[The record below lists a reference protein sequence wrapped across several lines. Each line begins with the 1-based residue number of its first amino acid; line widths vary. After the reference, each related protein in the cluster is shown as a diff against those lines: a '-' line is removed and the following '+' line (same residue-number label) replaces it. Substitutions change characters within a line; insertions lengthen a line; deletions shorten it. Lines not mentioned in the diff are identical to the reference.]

1 LNPLLAGAA
10 AAPTQAPLDAPLTQ
24 GFWGD
29 GSLLGLATLFGLLMA
44 ITHLTPRISGW
55 LEDNSQSSKPKH
67 LRFGEAVRS
76 ISGGLASG
84 YVILLLIPEIKIFN
98 EAIRDPFLDA
108 YLLALLGLV
117 IFKGLQHY
125 CLRLVNQKSSAQ
137 QEWGFIQA
145 KVMARSLEFK
155 VSCGVFCVYASLVLL
170 TLPFQFGHLAGPVA
184 KVLYVITFALHL
196 GFEMLGLY
204 EQSERE
210 FASLV
215 PWTTGLS
222 LTLAFV
228 LAAAN
233 VLPSWLVISGMA
245 FLAGI
250 IMLQVFRTELPVAS
264 ESSFFWFGFG
274 TAIFILLHIYTQ
286 RLVAH

>member
-1 LNPLLAGAA
+1 
-10 AAPTQAPLDAPLTQ
+10 
-24 GFWGD
+24 
-29 GSLLGLATLFGLLMA
+29 
-44 ITHLTPRISGW
+44 
-55 LEDNSQSSKPKH
+55 
-67 LRFGEAVRS
+67 
-76 ISGGLASG
+76 
-84 YVILLLIPEIKIFN
+84 
-98 EAIRDPFLDA
+98 
-108 YLLALLGLV
+108 
-117 IFKGLQHY
+117 
-125 CLRLVNQKSSAQ
+125 
-137 QEWGFIQA
+137 
-145 KVMARSLEFK
+145 
-155 VSCGVFCVYASLVLL
+155 VYASLVLL
-170 TLPFQFGHLAGPVA
+170 TLPFQFSHLAGPVA

-196 GFEMLGLY
+196 GFEMLGLF

-233 VLPSWLVISGMA
+233 VLPAWLVISGMA

-264 ESSFFWFGFG
+264 ESSFFWFSFG
-274 TAIFILLHIYTQ
+274 TAVFVLLHIYTQ